1 MRHIDAIITK
11 NKEVGGTFFDRRT
24 VLYFKNKVLPT
35 LYGGRYI
42 ISYDVMEDGEKLYT
56 VRKVLASGL
65 IGHEG
70 LRNSYTSKEEALD
83 AIRELLSDSVTF

>member
-1 MRHIDAIITK
+1 MRHIDNVIAK

-35 LYGGRYI
+35 MYGGKYF
-42 ISYDVMEDGEKLYT
+42 ISYDMTEDGDKLYT

-70 LRNSYTSKEEALD
+70 ERGAYASQSEALD
-83 AIRELLSDSVTF
+83 AIRELLGEAVTA